1 MSQDKFIDISKYEL
15 LERIGSGAFAVV
27 YKIFDKTNKKIYA
40 AKISNDEVNLS
51 TIKSEEILLLFR
63 EVNVLASFNHP
74 AIIKFIGFN
83 VVSFNNMHNPI
94 IITEYAKN
102 ESLRKVINL
111 ETQGLS
117 LQGWDDTKKLIN
129 IYGIASGMM
138 YLHSHN
144 ILHRDLKPENILID
158 DCLCPRIADF
168 GLSKVA
174 TFSKEKSTMAK
185 ELTSSDSNCM
195 IFQSQSSIKGT
206 PVYMAPESLK
216 DSVYSPAGDV
226 YAFSLIVYEIM
237 TGRRPFEGFNQIQ
250 LYQNVIKKSVR
261 PELTP
266 DIPEAYKDLISSCWS
281 ENPDERPTFEMIV
294 NNLKE
299 NQSFI
304 TDLVDENDFEDYVS
318 IIDEYKASFDT
329 SKCPIDYDE
338 MIKKYFKVVDIKNDL
353 KINHLYVMTTIKG
366 QMIGNLVPSI
376 NEVKSLYRRFNS
388 DYIYT
393 VIDMLFAFVNLI
405 DDGRNLPDSVPI
417 VGGQISIEN
426 YFNISNDIFNEMSSK
441 INELIGIMD
450 KAGEEGVIPLTE
462 LMIQEVFC
470 SLVRRL
476 LFVANSSL
484 ITSVFDQD
492 KDYYPFVNINP
503 SLKNLMYQVFL
514 RVYFSQKRQLLVP
527 FYVYIS
533 LGFTLDMSFMANNV
547 SSLIFFNKKFPLRI
561 TDERLA
567 GGNLYKNLLLLAT
580 RIIREKNG
588 KFQDPDR
595 ITFRIYDKIIS
606 MFGFEMKKKQLM
618 LSKRQT
624 PSFQKRKN
632 WH

>member
-1 MSQDKFIDISKYEL
+1 
-15 LERIGSGAFAVV
+15 
-27 YKIFDKTNKKIYA
+27 
-40 AKISNDEVNLS
+40 
-51 TIKSEEILLLFR
+51 
-63 EVNVLASFNHP
+63 
-74 AIIKFIGFN
+74 
-83 VVSFNNMHNPI
+83 
-94 IITEYAKN
+94 
-102 ESLRKVINL
+102 
-111 ETQGLS
+111 
-117 LQGWDDTKKLIN
+117 
-129 IYGIASGMM
+129 
-138 YLHSHN
+138 
-144 ILHRDLKPENILID
+144 
-158 DCLCPRIADF
+158 
-168 GLSKVA
+168 
-174 TFSKEKSTMAK
+174 
-185 ELTSSDSNCM
+185 
-195 IFQSQSSIKGT
+195 
-206 PVYMAPESLK
+206 
-216 DSVYSPAGDV
+216 
-226 YAFSLIVYEIM
+226 M
-237 TGRRPFEGFNQIQ
+237 TH
-250 LYQNVIKKSVR
+250 
-261 PELTP
+261 

-281 ENPDERPTFEMIV
+281 KNPDERPTFEMIV

-304 TDLVDENDFEDYVS
+304 TDLVDEDDFEDYVS

-366 QMIGNLVPSI
+366 QMIGNLVPLI

-393 VIDMLFAFVNLI
+393 VIDMLFAFVKLI

-476 LFVANSSL
+476 LFVAKSSL

-580 RIIREKNG
+580 TIIREK
-588 KFQDPDR
+588 
-595 ITFRIYDKIIS
+595 
-606 MFGFEMKKKQLM
+606 
-618 LSKRQT
+618 
-624 PSFQKRKN
+624 KRKIPRSRSN
-632 WH
+632 YIQNL

>member
-27 YKIFDKTNKKIYA
+27 DKIFDKTNKKIYA
-40 AKISNDEVNLS
+40 AKISIDEVNLS

-250 LYQNVIKKSVR
+250 LYQNVIKK
-261 PELTP
+261 
-266 DIPEAYKDLISSCWS
+266 
-281 ENPDERPTFEMIV
+281 
-294 NNLKE
+294 
-299 NQSFI
+299 
-304 TDLVDENDFEDYVS
+304 VS
-318 IIDEYKASFDT
+318 
-329 SKCPIDYDE
+329 
-338 MIKKYFKVVDIKNDL
+338 
-353 KINHLYVMTTIKG
+353 
-366 QMIGNLVPSI
+366 
-376 NEVKSLYRRFNS
+376 
-388 DYIYT
+388 
-393 VIDMLFAFVNLI
+393 
-405 DDGRNLPDSVPI
+405 
-417 VGGQISIEN
+417 
-426 YFNISNDIFNEMSSK
+426 
-441 INELIGIMD
+441 
-450 KAGEEGVIPLTE
+450 
-462 LMIQEVFC
+462 
-470 SLVRRL
+470 
-476 LFVANSSL
+476 
-484 ITSVFDQD
+484 DQ
-492 KDYYPFVNINP
+492 N
-503 SLKNLMYQVFL
+503 
-514 RVYFSQKRQLLVP
+514 
-527 FYVYIS
+527 
-533 LGFTLDMSFMANNV
+533 
-547 SSLIFFNKKFPLRI
+547 
-561 TDERLA
+561 
-567 GGNLYKNLLLLAT
+567 
-580 RIIREKNG
+580 
-588 KFQDPDR
+588 
-595 ITFRIYDKIIS
+595 
-606 MFGFEMKKKQLM
+606 
-618 LSKRQT
+618 
-624 PSFQKRKN
+624 
-632 WH
+632 

>member
-1 MSQDKFIDISKYEL
+1 MSQDKFADISKYEL

-83 VVSFNNMHNPI
+83 IVSFNNLHNPI

-102 ESLRKVINL
+102 ESLRKVVNL

-185 ELTSSDSNCM
+185 ELTFSDSNCM

-366 QMIGNLVPSI
+366 QMIGNLVPLI

-393 VIDMLFAFVNLI
+393 VIDMLFAFVKLI

-547 SSLIFFNKKFPLRI
+547 SSLIFSTRSFLFV
-561 TDERLA
+561 
-567 GGNLYKNLLLLAT
+567 LL
-580 RIIREKNG
+580 
-588 KFQDPDR
+588 
-595 ITFRIYDKIIS
+595 
-606 MFGFEMKKKQLM
+606 MKD
-618 LSKRQT
+618 
-624 PSFQKRKN
+624 
-632 WH
+632 